1 MKSEKLDLNTINPDT
16 INSGNLGNIMTAMM
30 NQPPKGSIMLDK
42 TLLPSRGKLYPD
54 TPLYVKKLNPLNV
67 KNLAVINSDNINKV
81 INNVIATSIW
91 GGPNFDYNTIYTGDK
106 LFLIFYLRSYTYN
119 DMPFRLR
126 GECTECG
133 NICNYDFTLS
143 NLDIQYL
150 DDDVPEY
157 IELGNGDRIKIAFS
171 TIATENAVNQ
181 LKNRQDVS
189 IEINPE
195 LLELATYV
203 KSVNDNDLSLF
214 KAYEYITEL
223 DAMSFSEFANTISK
237 YLFCVKPEA
246 KFKCPKCGEDIYLP
260 MPFVSSF
267 FLPTITR

>member
-54 TPLYVKKLNPLNV
+54 TLLYVKKLNPLNV

-203 KSVNDNDLSLF
+203 KSVNDNELTLF

-267 FLPTITR
+267 FLPNITR

>member
-126 GECTECG
+126 GECDSCG

-203 KSVNDNDLSLF
+203 KSVNDNELTLF

>member
-1 MKSEKLDLNTINPDT
+1 MASRWSSLSKRR
-16 INSGNLGNIMTAMM
+16 A
-30 NQPPKGSIMLDK
+30 
-42 TLLPSRGKLYPD
+42 LLPSRGKLYPD
-54 TPLYVKKLNPLNV
+54 TPLYVKKLTPLNV
-67 KNLAVINSDNINKV
+67 KNLAVINQDNINKV

-126 GECTECG
+126 GECAECG

-157 IELGNGDRIKIAFS
+157 IELGNGDKIKIAFS

-189 IEINPE
+189 IEINSE
-195 LLELATYV
+195 LLELATYI
-203 KSVNDNDLSLF
+203 KSVNDNDLTLF
-214 KAYEYITEL
+214 KAYEYIDEL

-267 FLPTITR
+267 FLPSITR